1 MAAAVAATL
10 EASTEFSEI
19 PEIPDAFY
27 PMLEDVLQK
36 VKTINF
42 QFSRFSELFDLQKLA
57 QGLTNALSTG
67 EVTVKKTGQKFKLT
81 SYYMPFDEFKE
92 CYLKYIPDEYKKSPY
107 FWILFAAQFDELLL
121 HEECIPVLKSAKGR
135 EQEVFLYFFGS
146 VLGYPEY
153 KEVFDQII
161 SNEHLSKLTLFAK
174 ELFNLDAVKDIRIG
188 NKILAKLPDEVKT
201 LPMYIIG
208 GWRSPDCVKRSDR
221 PDEDFLLGHIPRD
234 VQENEFFKIA
244 LDCGKNGLRLPKE
257 VLDFLFPID

>member
-1 MAAAVAATL
+1 MAAVAATL
-10 EASTEFSEI
+10 EASTE
-19 PEIPDAFY
+19 IPDAFY
-27 PMLEDVLQK
+27 TMLKDAMLEVETWDFK
-36 VKTINF
+36 Y
-42 QFSRFSELFDLQKLA
+42 SRFSELFDILKLA
-57 QGLTNALSTG
+57 QGLTNTLSTG

-81 SYYMPFDEFKE
+81 FYNMPYDEFE
-92 CYLKYIPDEYKKSPY
+92 YYLKYIRDEFKKSPY

-146 VLGYPEY
+146 VLTYPEY

-174 ELFNLDAVKDIRIG
+174 QLFNLDSVKDIRIG

-221 PDEDFLLGHIPRD
+221 PDEDFLLGHIPHD
-234 VQENEFFKIA
+234 VQENELFKIA